1 MFTGRKEAGMLLAKK
16 LTKFKG
22 KNVIVLAIPR
32 GGVPVAYNIA
42 KELDAK
48 LDLIIPRKLPIPYEP
63 EAGFGA
69 VINSTVVLN
78 KKLLAALDLT
88 HNEVRKI
95 IKNVQEEVKRRI
107 KKYRGNKLFPDLKN
121 KTVILVDDGLASGYT
136 MLAAIKYIKKKA
148 KKVVVAIPVASLS
161 AAMEV
166 KPKADEFICLMLSSE
181 PVFAVAS
188 FYEDFPDLTDEEVIS
203 YLKEKSK

>member
-1 MFTGRKEAGMLLAKK
+1 MITSRKEAGMLLSKK
-16 LTKFKG
+16 LARFKG

-32 GGVPVAYNIA
+32 GGVPVAYSVA

-88 HNEVRKI
+88 HKEITKI
-95 IKNVQEEVKRRI
+95 IKDVQKEVKRRI
-107 KKYRGNKLFPDLKN
+107 KKYRGKKPFPNLKG
-121 KTVILVDDGLASGYT
+121 KTVIIVDDGLASGYT
-136 MLAAIKYIKKKA
+136 MLAAIKYIKEKA

-161 AAMEV
+161 AAIEV

-188 FYEDFPDLTDEEVIS
+188 FYKDFPDLTDEEVIS
-203 YLKEKSK
+203 YLKK

>member
-16 LTKFKG
+16 LAKFKG

-48 LDLIIPRKLPIPYEP
+48 LDLIIPRKLPIPYDP

-88 HNEVRKI
+88 RNEITKI
-95 IKNVQEEVKRRI
+95 IKDVQKEVKRRI
-107 KKYRGNKLFPDLKN
+107 KKYRGKKPFPNLKG
-121 KTVILVDDGLASGYT
+121 KTVIIVDDGLASGYT
-136 MLAAIKYIKKKA
+136 MLAAIKYIKEKA
-148 KKVVVAIPVASLS
+148 KKVVVAVPVASLS
-161 AAMEV
+161 AAIEV

-188 FYEDFPDLTDEEVIS
+188 FYKDFPDLRDDEVIS
-203 YLKEKSK
+203 YLKKME

>member
-1 MFTGRKEAGMLLAKK
+1 MFANREEAGMLLSKK
-16 LTKFKG
+16 LVRFKG

-48 LDLIIPRKLPIPYEP
+48 LDLIIPRKLPIPYDP

-69 VINSTVVLN
+69 VINNTVVLN
-78 KKLLAALDLT
+78 KKLLAVLDLT
-88 HNEVRKI
+88 HKEIKKI
-95 IKNVQEEVKRRI
+95 IKDVQKEVKRRI
-107 KKYRGNKLFPDLKN
+107 KKYRGKKPFPNLKG
-121 KTVILVDDGLASGYT
+121 KTVIIVDDGLASGYT

-148 KKVVVAIPVASLS
+148 KKVVVAVPVASLS

-166 KPKADEFICLMLSSE
+166 KPKADEFICLILSSE

-203 YLKEKSK
+203 YLKEIN

>member
-1 MFTGRKEAGMLLAKK
+1 MITSRKEAGMLLSKK
-16 LTKFKG
+16 LAKFKG

-88 HNEVRKI
+88 RNEITKI
-95 IKNVQEEVKRRI
+95 IKDVQKEVKRRI
-107 KKYRGNKLFPDLKN
+107 KKYRGKKPFPNLKG
-121 KTVILVDDGLASGYT
+121 KTVIIVDDGLASGYT
-136 MLAAIKYIKKKA
+136 MLAAIKYIKEKA
-148 KKVVVAIPVASLS
+148 KKVVVAVPVASLS
-161 AAMEV
+161 AAIEV
-166 KPKADEFICLMLSSE
+166 KPKVDEFICLMLSSE

-188 FYEDFPDLTDEEVIS
+188 FYKDFPDLTDNEVIN
-203 YLKEKSK
+203 YLKKME